1 MVSRFDGKTW
11 TEFANVQIQKDG
23 SVILQGVPLPFLT
36 LQELRYTISEK
47 HFGFKPMGPKMHFW
61 NLSSWKVT
69 NANLDNIG
77 LINIY
82 LICNYLIG
90 MLMNFKST
98 RSGNQE
104 VDMAFKTFY
113 ASILNIK
120 AKTTMKKKMKNLTW
134 TFVANMVHILK
145 SWTVIRMKNRTLLSN
160 WMRSMRKQEAWK
172 KKKKL
177 KKNFKK
183 KSNKK
188 RHVSLLLNT

>member
-1 MVSRFDGKTW
+1 
-11 TEFANVQIQKDG
+11 
-23 SVILQGVPLPFLT
+23 
-36 LQELRYTISEK
+36 
-47 HFGFKPMGPKMHFW
+47 
-61 NLSSWKVT
+61 
-69 NANLDNIG
+69 
-77 LINIY
+77 
-82 LICNYLIG
+82 
-90 MLMNFKST
+90 MNFKST

-172 KKKKL
+172 KKKL

-183 KSNKK
+183 SQTKKTCFSTFEYLKKNILLSEYIVLDKATQTSIFMPLRFYVKSIFL
-188 RHVSLLLNT
+188 RISYVCT